1 MAVYRKPPENFV
13 HMFLVTL
20 LPVLVVS
27 RWIRFFYRIPGRLS
41 PKAAFFTETVDV
53 GADGSLASVYVSV
66 YASVYTAVILKECR
80 RVSHCLQES
89 TSC

>member
-53 GADGSLASVYVSV
+53 GADGSLASVYT
-66 YASVYTAVILKECR
+66 SVYTAAILKECR
-80 RVSHCLQES
+80 RVSHCLQAC